1 MLPCRMKILY
11 AHVEFVI
18 LPLDQLVAYL
28 ANCVRT
34 AFVLLTYLFTANMQ
48 HLVRTWSLILRLNG
62 GIVPP
67 HQDIVFAYAYIIT

>member
-1 MLPCRMKILY
+1 MKILY

-18 LPLDQLVAYL
+18 LPLDQLVAFL

-34 AFVLLTYLFTANMQ
+34 VLVLLTYLFTANMQ
-48 HLVRTWSLILRLNG
+48 HLVRTWSLILGLNG

-67 HQDIVFAYAYIIT
+67 HQDIVFCWNI